1 MSSKIDLF
9 QQSWLNTIFDGR
21 NKSYGAYELRQTNP
35 KTTLIALFF
44 GALFFTGAIAI
55 PVIKDLISELASAND
70 EEVIREVKLDKI
82 NKPKEEKKE
91 EILEEK
97 KPEEQ
102 KKTQTV
108 QDIQKFV
115 PPVVVDKQEV
125 KEELAT
131 IEELKDKNV
140 GNQTMA
146 GNPDGDLVM
155 DNSASEEKSN
165 NEELIDH
172 NKIFTAAEVMPAPA
186 NGIDSFRKKVQNGLI
201 DDIGDIDESINGIVK
216 IRFVVLEDGTLDS
229 FQILEENPKGYRL
242 AEKAIKQIKKSPKWI
257 PGMNNGRNVKV
268 YFTFPLKFNI
278 SAPE

>member
-1 MSSKIDLF
+1 MSSNANLF
-9 QQSWLNTIFDGR
+9 KQSWLNTIFDGR

-55 PVIKDLISELASAND
+55 PVIKNLISELANAE

-165 NEELIDH
+165 DAELIDY
-172 NKIFTAAEVMPAPA
+172 NKPFEHVEVPASPPG
-186 NGIDSFRKKVQNGLI
+186 GINAFRKRIATDFRVPEV
-201 DDIGDIDESINGIVK
+201 DETIMGNVIAK
-216 IRFVVLEDGTLDS
+216 FVVAVDGSISD
-229 FQILEENPKGYRL
+229 IKIIKENPPGLGLGKEATRL
-242 AEKAIKQIKKSPKWI
+242 LAKYPKWTA
-257 PGMNNGRNVKV
+257 GMNNGRSVPS
-268 YFTFPLKFNI
+268 YFTLPISIQI
-278 SAPE
+278 SASE

>member
-1 MSSKIDLF
+1 MSSDANLF
-9 QQSWLNTIFDGR
+9 KQSWLNTVFDGR

-35 KTTLIALFF
+35 KTTVIALFF

-55 PVIKDLISELASAND
+55 PVIKNLISEMASA
-70 EEVIREVKLDKI
+70 EKEVIREVKLDKYK
-82 NKPKEEKKE
+82 KPKEEKKE

-115 PPVVVDKQEV
+115 PPVVVDKKEV

-146 GNPDGDLVM
+146 GNPDGNLVT

-172 NKIFTAAEVMPAPA
+172 NKIFEHVEVKAEPPGGINAFRKQIATNFRLPEVDETVVGTVMAKFVVAVDGTISDIKIVKETPA
-186 NGIDSFRKKVQNGLI
+186 NLGL
-201 DDIGDIDESINGIVK
+201 GKEA
-216 IRFVVLEDGTLDS
+216 IRLL
-229 FQILEENPKGYRL
+229 N
-242 AEKAIKQIKKSPKWI
+242 KSPKWTA
-257 PGMNNGRNVKV
+257 GMNNGRSVPS
-268 YFTFPLKFNI
+268 YFTLPISIQI
-278 SAPE
+278 SAAE

>member
-55 PVIKDLISELASAND
+55 PVIKDLISELANAE
-70 EEVIREVKLDKI
+70 EEVFREVKLDKI

-155 DNSASEEKSN
+155 DNSASQEKTN
-165 NEELIDH
+165 DAELIDYSKPFEH
-172 NKIFTAAEVMPAPA
+172 VEVKAAPPG
-186 NGIDSFRKKVQNGLI
+186 GIDAFRKRIATDFRLPEV
-201 DDIGDIDESINGIVK
+201 DETITGNVIAK
-216 IRFVVLEDGTLDS
+216 FVVAVDGTISD
-229 FQILEENPKGYRL
+229 IKIIKENPTGLGLGKEATRL
-242 AEKAIKQIKKSPKWI
+242 LNKSPKWTA
-257 PGMNNGRNVKV
+257 GMNNGRSVPS
-268 YFTFPLKFNI
+268 YFTLPIAIQITAN
-278 SAPE
+278 E

>member
-1 MSSKIDLF
+1 MSSDANLF
-9 QQSWLNTIFDGR
+9 KQSWLNTVFDGR

-35 KTTLIALFF
+35 KTTVIALFF

-55 PVIKDLISELASAND
+55 PVIKNLISEMASA
-70 EEVIREVKLDKI
+70 EKEVIREVKLDKYK
-82 NKPKEEKKE
+82 KPKEEKKE

-115 PPVVVDKQEV
+115 PPVVVDKKEV

-146 GNPDGDLVM
+146 GNPDGNLVT

-172 NKIFTAAEVMPAPA
+172 NKIFEH
-186 NGIDSFRKKVQNGLI
+186 I
-201 DDIGDIDESINGIVK
+201 
-216 IRFVVLEDGTLDS
+216 
-229 FQILEENPKGYRL
+229 
-242 AEKAIKQIKKSPKWI
+242 
-257 PGMNNGRNVKV
+257 
-268 YFTFPLKFNI
+268 
-278 SAPE
+278 

>member
-44 GALFFTGAIAI
+44 GALFFTGVIAI
-55 PVIKDLISELASAND
+55 PVIKDLISELANAE

-140 GNQTMA
+140 GNQTLA

-155 DNSASEEKSN
+155 DNSASQEKTN
-165 NEELIDH
+165 DAELIDYSKPFEH
-172 NKIFTAAEVMPAPA
+172 VEVKAEPPG
-186 NGIDSFRKKVQNGLI
+186 GINAFRKRIATDFRLPEVEETITGNVIAK
-201 DDIGDIDESINGIVK
+201 
-216 IRFVVLEDGTLDS
+216 FVVAVDGTISD
-229 FQILEENPKGYRL
+229 IKIIKENPAGLGLGKEATRL
-242 AEKAIKQIKKSPKWI
+242 LNKSPKWTA
-257 PGMNNGRNVKV
+257 GMNNGRSVPS
-268 YFTFPLKFNI
+268 YFTLPIAIQITAN
-278 SAPE
+278 E

>member
-55 PVIKDLISELASAND
+55 PVIKDLISELANAE

-155 DNSASEEKSN
+155 DNSASEEKTN
-165 NEELIDH
+165 DKDLIDY
-172 NKIFTAAEVMPAPA
+172 NQIFTSVEVDAGPPG
-186 NGIDSFRKKVQNGLI
+186 GIDSFRN
-201 DDIGDIDESINGIVK
+201 K
-216 IRFVVLEDGTLDS
+216 IARFLGEEFSDLEEPLVGEVILRFAVMEDGSLDNFS
-229 FQILEENPKGYRL
+229 VLKETPKGMQL
-242 AEKAIKQIKKSPKWI
+242 ADKSMKFVKKQPKWSAAEV
-257 PGMNNGRNVKV
+257 NGRKVKAWRQL
-268 YFTFPLKFNI
+268 PLKFNLG
-278 SAPE
+278 SN

>member
-1 MSSKIDLF
+1 MSSNANLF
-9 QQSWLNTIFDGR
+9 KQSWLNTVFDGR

-35 KTTLIALFF
+35 KTTLVALFF

-55 PVIKDLISELASAND
+55 PVIKNLISEMASA
-70 EEVIREVKLDKI
+70 EEEIIREVKLDKY

-115 PPVVVDKQEV
+115 PPVVVDKKEV

-146 GNPDGDLVM
+146 GNPDGNLIT
-155 DNSASEEKSN
+155 DNSASEEKTN
-165 NEELIDH
+165 NEELIDY
-172 NKIFTAAEVMPAPA
+172 NKIFVAAEVMPSPP

-201 DDIGDIDESINGIVK
+201 DDLGDIEESINGLVK
-216 IRFVVLEDGTLDS
+216 IRFVVLEDGSVDG
-229 FQILEENPKGYRL
+229 FQVLEENPKGFKL
-242 AEKAIKQIKKSPKWI
+242 ADKAIKQIKKSPKWN
-257 PGMNNGRNVKV
+257 PGMNNGRNVEV
-268 YFTFPLKFNI
+268 YYTFPLKFNI
-278 SAPE
+278 AGPE

>member
-1 MSSKIDLF
+1 MSSDANLF
-9 QQSWLNTIFDGR
+9 KQSWLNTVFDGR

-35 KTTLIALFF
+35 KTTVIALFF

-55 PVIKDLISELASAND
+55 PVIKNLISEMASA
-70 EEVIREVKLDKI
+70 EKEVIREVKLDKY

-115 PPVVVDKQEV
+115 PPVVVDKKEV

-146 GNPDGDLVM
+146 GNPDGNLVT
-155 DNSASEEKSN
+155 DNSASEEKT
-165 NEELIDH
+165 NEKDLIDY
-172 NKIFTAAEVMPAPA
+172 NQIFSSVQVQAAPPGGMNAFRKQIA
-186 NGIDSFRKKVQNGLI
+186 SSFRLPEVDETTTGTVIAKFVVW
-201 DDIGDIDESINGIVK
+201 DDGSIRDIQIVK
-216 IRFVVLEDGTLDS
+216 ETPAGLGLGKEATR
-229 FQILEENPKGYRL
+229 ILS
-242 AEKAIKQIKKSPKWI
+242 KSPKWT
-257 PGMNNGRNVKV
+257 PGEYNGRSVKQ
-268 YFTFPLKFNI
+268 YYTLPI
-278 SAPE
+278 SIQITASE

>member
-1 MSSKIDLF
+1 MSSNANLF
-9 QQSWLNTIFDGR
+9 KQSWLNTVFDGR

-35 KTTLIALFF
+35 KTTLVALFF

-55 PVIKDLISELASAND
+55 PVIKNLISEMANA
-70 EEVIREVKLDKI
+70 EKEIIREVKLDKYD
-82 NKPKEEKKE
+82 KPKEEKKE

-115 PPVVVDKQEV
+115 PPVVVDKKEV

-146 GNPDGDLVM
+146 GNPDGNLIT
-155 DNSASEEKSN
+155 DNSASEEKTN
-165 NEELIDH
+165 NEELIDY
-172 NKIFTAAEVMPAPA
+172 NKIFVAAEVMPAPP

-201 DDIGDIDESINGIVK
+201 DDIGDIEESINGLVK
-216 IRFVVLEDGTLDS
+216 IRFVVLEDGSLDS
-229 FQILEENPKGYRL
+229 FQILEENPKGYKL

-268 YFTFPLKFNI
+268 YYTFPLKFNI
-278 SAPE
+278 SGS